1 MTERFAMRRRL
12 SYSERPTHAARAA
25 HARGERQFKTYDTSA
40 IRPRRSKAPAIVC
53 GIIVLVFIAA
63 VIVGVVSLMRGCSAG
78 PTNELLPAGQEAT
91 VTVESGAGL
100 STVAQQLYDAGIIS
114 STKDF
119 LSQASGLETS
129 LAAGSYSFTGGMALE
144 DVVGVLQ
151 AGPVTASFTVTEG
164 MTAAQAAE
172 AVASAYEGS
181 ITAEDFMAAVH
192 NASAYVADYPFVEGA
207 YDNSLEGFLFP
218 KTYDIVEGATPDTVV
233 RQMLDQYR
241 TETASLDYSYVESR
255 GMTPYQALIL
265 ASVVEKEAAED
276 NRATVASV
284 FYNRLAISMP
294 LQSDATVAYLIS
306 DDPTPEDLE
315 IESPYNTYL
324 NSGLPAGPICSPG
337 LSCLQAV
344 CAPEQTDYLYFYFA
358 ADESGQ
364 LQYYFSQD
372 YDQHQNAI
380 ATS

>member
-1 MTERFAMRRRL
+1 
-12 SYSERPTHAARAA
+12 
-25 HARGERQFKTYDTSA
+25 
-40 IRPRRSKAPAIVC
+40 
-53 GIIVLVFIAA
+53 
-63 VIVGVVSLMRGCSAG
+63 MRGCSAE

-358 ADESGQ
+358 TDESGQ